1 MNKRNNV
8 LLPLSNV
15 FHDGLVLI
23 EYEVLP
29 AEAGLPEQIDIREA
43 WIELCYADN
52 PRRVNILGAFSE
64 SNLMLAEDEAHEHYR
79 SLQKA
84 YRERRGREALERH
97 RKLQEANQERDPRQ
111 LELLPDP
118 YGPVEA
124 GNTRVGIPVSIEHLR
139 VLVDD

>member
-15 FHDGLVLI
+15 FPDGLVLI

-43 WIELCYADN
+43 WLELCYADN

-79 SLQKA
+79 SLQKT
-84 YRERRGREALERH
+84 YRERRETFERH

-111 LELLPDP
+111 LELFPEP
-118 YGPVEA
+118 NGSVEA
-124 GNTRVGIPVSIEHLR
+124 GATRSSVPVPIEYLR

>member
-8 LLPLSNV
+8 LLSLSSV
-15 FHDGLVLI
+15 FHDGLVLV

-43 WIELCYADN
+43 WLELCYADK

-64 SNLMLAEDEAHEHYR
+64 SNLMLLEDEAHEHHQA
-79 SLQKA
+79 LQKSVP
-84 YRERRGREALERH
+84 
-97 RKLQEANQERDPRQ
+97 ERDPRQ

>member
-8 LLPLSNV
+8 LLSLSHV

-43 WIELCYADN
+43 WLELCYLDK

-64 SNLMLAEDEAHEHYR
+64 PNLMLLEDEAHEHYR
-79 SLQKA
+79 TLQK
-84 YRERRGREALERH
+84 
-97 RKLQEANQERDPRQ
+97 ANQERDPRQ

-118 YGPVEA
+118 YGSTEA
-124 GNTRVGIPVSIEHLR
+124 GDTRAGVSLSHEYIH

>member
-8 LLPLSNV
+8 LLSLSSV
-15 FHDGLVLI
+15 FHDGLVLV

-43 WIELCYADN
+43 WLELCYADK

-64 SNLMLAEDEAHEHYR
+64 SNLMLLEDEAHEHHQA
-79 SLQKA
+79 LQKSV
-84 YRERRGREALERH
+84 L
-97 RKLQEANQERDPRQ
+97 ERDPRQ